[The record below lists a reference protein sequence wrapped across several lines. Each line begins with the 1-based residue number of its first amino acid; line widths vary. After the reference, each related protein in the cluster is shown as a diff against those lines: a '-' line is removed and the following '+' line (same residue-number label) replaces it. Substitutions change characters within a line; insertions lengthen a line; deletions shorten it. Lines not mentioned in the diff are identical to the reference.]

1 MTQKGQWSCHSHQ
14 LSIYWTCCISLLKNL
29 PSTTTIWFRNTLFP
43 NKDSCTKKCLK
54 TFFYSTP
61 SSKTYWQGKRFT
73 LNISLQ
79 DYPKKRITNT
89 RNWLQ
94 NVESWFMNMQ
104 QFLNL
109 LVRLFLSLSI
119 SFKSGVK
126 KVPTTFFVIVC
137 GKIVSSILEADFC
150 WFSSGNEG
158 LPRNILLLHLREA
171 TKCILHYFSIFSH
184 CMVYRVSC

>member
-1 MTQKGQWSCHSHQ
+1 MYKKMSENFFLQYAIFENLLTGEKIYPQHFFAR
-14 LSIYWTCCISLLKNL
+14 LS
-29 PSTTTIWFRNTLFP
+29 
-43 NKDSCTKKCLK
+43 
-54 TFFYSTP
+54 
-61 SSKTYWQGKRFT
+61 
-73 LNISLQ
+73 
-79 DYPKKRITNT
+79 KKRITNT